1 MPSNFKLQ
9 SQASSLHPGARK
21 SKKQK
26 HQFVI
31 AAPCVKGA
39 HDAPLSFVRVQLLQ
53 RRRPPYNYYAMSKI
67 TRHEPLLLIF
77 FNIVI
82 TSCFLSCSS
91 LTDSQTLL
99 TLKQSL
105 SNPTAL
111 ANWDDRTPPC
121 NENGANWN
129 GVLCHRGK
137 IWGLKL
143 EDMGLQGNID
153 ITILKE
159 LREMRTLSLMRNN
172 LEGPMPDL
180 RQLGNGALRS
190 VYLSNNRFSG
200 EIPTDAFDG
209 MTSLRKLLLADN
221 QFNGPIPESLTRLS
235 RLVELR
241 LEGNKFEG
249 QIPDFQQKDLAS
261 FNVSNNALFGSIP
274 PALRELDPSS
284 FSAPPPGNDSAGS
297 GSSNSTLVI
306 ASATTVSV
314 VAIAAVV
321 AAIFVIERKRK
332 RERGVSIENPPP
344 LPPPSSNLQKTSGIR
359 ESGQCSP
366 SSTEAVVGGKKPEI
380 KLSFVRDDVERFDL
394 HDLLRASAEILG
406 SGCFGS
412 SYKASLST
420 GAMMVVKRFKQ
431 MNNVGREEFQEHM
444 RRLGRLRH
452 PNLLPLVAYYYRKE
466 EKLLVHEFV
475 PKRSLAVN
483 LHGHQALG
491 QPSLDWPS
499 RLKIV
504 KGVAKGL
511 QYLYRELPSL
521 IAPHGHIKS
530 SNVLLN
536 ESLEPVLADYGLIPV
551 MNQESAQEL
560 MIAYKSPEFL
570 QLGRITKK
578 TDVWSLGVL
587 ILEIMTGKFPANFLQ
602 QGKKA
607 DGDLAS
613 WVNSVLANGD
623 NRTEV
628 FDKEMADERNSEGEM
643 VKLLKIGLAC
653 CEEEVEK
660 RLDLKEAVEKIEEV
674 KERDGDEDFYS
685 SYASEADLRSPRGKS
700 DEFTF
705 S

>member
-9 SQASSLHPGARK
+9 SQASSLHSGARK

-31 AAPCVKGA
+31 AARCVKGA
-39 HDAPLSFVRVQLLQ
+39 HDAPVSFVRVQLLQ

-82 TSCFLSCSS
+82 TSCFVSCSS

-99 TLKQSL
+99 TLKQSF

-180 RQLGNGALRS
+180 RQLSNGALRS

-249 QIPDFQQKDLAS
+249 QIPDFQQKDLVS
-261 FNVSNNALFGSIP
+261 FNVSNNALFGSIS

-284 FSAPPPGNDSAGS
+284 FSAPPPGNDSVGS
-297 GSSNSTLVI
+297 GSSNSTLVL
-306 ASATTVSV
+306 ASATTASV

-511 QYLYRELPSL
+511 QYLCRELPSL

-628 FDKEMADERNSEGEM
+628 FDKEMSDERNSEGEM

>member
-39 HDAPLSFVRVQLLQ
+39 HDASLSFVRVQLLQ

-82 TSCFLSCSS
+82 TSCFVSCSS

-121 NENGANWN
+121 NENGANWK

-159 LREMRTLSLMRNN
+159 LPEMRTLSLMRNN

-235 RLVELR
+235 RLLELR

-284 FSAPPPGNDSAGS
+284 FSGQCF
-297 GSSNSTLVI
+297 L
-306 ASATTVSV
+306 
-314 VAIAAVV
+314 
-321 AAIFVIERKRK
+321 
-332 RERGVSIENPPP
+332 VSIV
-344 LPPPSSNLQKTSGIR
+344 T
-359 ESGQCSP
+359 
-366 SSTEAVVGGKKPEI
+366 
-380 KLSFVRDDVERFDL
+380 
-394 HDLLRASAEILG
+394 IL
-406 SGCFGS
+406 
-412 SYKASLST
+412 
-420 GAMMVVKRFKQ
+420 
-431 MNNVGREEFQEHM
+431 
-444 RRLGRLRH
+444 
-452 PNLLPLVAYYYRKE
+452 
-466 EKLLVHEFV
+466 
-475 PKRSLAVN
+475 
-483 LHGHQALG
+483 
-491 QPSLDWPS
+491 
-499 RLKIV
+499 
-504 KGVAKGL
+504 
-511 QYLYRELPSL
+511 
-521 IAPHGHIKS
+521 
-530 SNVLLN
+530 
-536 ESLEPVLADYGLIPV
+536 
-551 MNQESAQEL
+551 
-560 MIAYKSPEFL
+560 
-570 QLGRITKK
+570 
-578 TDVWSLGVL
+578 
-587 ILEIMTGKFPANFLQ
+587 
-602 QGKKA
+602 
-607 DGDLAS
+607 
-613 WVNSVLANGD
+613 
-623 NRTEV
+623 
-628 FDKEMADERNSEGEM
+628 
-643 VKLLKIGLAC
+643 
-653 CEEEVEK
+653 
-660 RLDLKEAVEKIEEV
+660 
-674 KERDGDEDFYS
+674 
-685 SYASEADLRSPRGKS
+685 
-700 DEFTF
+700 
-705 S
+705 

>member
-9 SQASSLHPGARK
+9 SQASSLHSGARK

-99 TLKQSL
+99 TLKQSF

-261 FNVSNNALFGSIP
+261 FNVSNNALFGSIS

-284 FSAPPPGNDSAGS
+284 FSGQCF
-297 GSSNSTLVI
+297 L
-306 ASATTVSV
+306 
-314 VAIAAVV
+314 
-321 AAIFVIERKRK
+321 
-332 RERGVSIENPPP
+332 VSIV
-344 LPPPSSNLQKTSGIR
+344 T
-359 ESGQCSP
+359 
-366 SSTEAVVGGKKPEI
+366 
-380 KLSFVRDDVERFDL
+380 
-394 HDLLRASAEILG
+394 IL
-406 SGCFGS
+406 
-412 SYKASLST
+412 
-420 GAMMVVKRFKQ
+420 
-431 MNNVGREEFQEHM
+431 
-444 RRLGRLRH
+444 
-452 PNLLPLVAYYYRKE
+452 
-466 EKLLVHEFV
+466 
-475 PKRSLAVN
+475 
-483 LHGHQALG
+483 
-491 QPSLDWPS
+491 
-499 RLKIV
+499 
-504 KGVAKGL
+504 
-511 QYLYRELPSL
+511 
-521 IAPHGHIKS
+521 
-530 SNVLLN
+530 
-536 ESLEPVLADYGLIPV
+536 
-551 MNQESAQEL
+551 
-560 MIAYKSPEFL
+560 
-570 QLGRITKK
+570 
-578 TDVWSLGVL
+578 
-587 ILEIMTGKFPANFLQ
+587 
-602 QGKKA
+602 
-607 DGDLAS
+607 
-613 WVNSVLANGD
+613 
-623 NRTEV
+623 
-628 FDKEMADERNSEGEM
+628 
-643 VKLLKIGLAC
+643 
-653 CEEEVEK
+653 
-660 RLDLKEAVEKIEEV
+660 
-674 KERDGDEDFYS
+674 
-685 SYASEADLRSPRGKS
+685 
-700 DEFTF
+700 
-705 S
+705 

>member
-1 MPSNFKLQ
+1 
-9 SQASSLHPGARK
+9 
-21 SKKQK
+21 
-26 HQFVI
+26 
-31 AAPCVKGA
+31 
-39 HDAPLSFVRVQLLQ
+39 
-53 RRRPPYNYYAMSKI
+53 MSKI

-284 FSAPPPGNDSAGS
+284 FSGNRDLCGEPLGSPCNSPTPSPSPSPGPSPESSPTPSPIPLPNHPPNPIPSPSHDPHASSHSPPAPPPGNDSAGS

-685 SYASEADLRSPRGKS
+685 SYASEADLSNIIN
-700 DEFTF
+700 
-705 S
+705 